1 MPPQQPQTTREQF
14 IESLFRLQKKDNFL
28 EGQEAFNKFLSGIRK
43 GVKAIASSYGSHGS
57 NALIPADFRPFYT
70 ITNDGK
76 SILDN
81 IHLGD
86 DTEEQ
91 ALNVLRD
98 ITGKIEKESGDGRK
112 SAVLTAGAILE
123 LTASIS
129 DYMGMKKSLEEC
141 LPIILKALDE
151 QSKDVSLDDIKNIA
165 TISSESE
172 MIGEKIKEI
181 YEKIGVDGVIEI
193 DNSNLPDTFYEITE
207 GVRLKRCGFMYPYMA
222 NSDRNRTAVYH
233 NPKVAV
239 IKEKLINPSQ
249 LDQLMKGC
257 IKNKV
262 LELVLFVDDID
273 LTVNQQLAVLH
284 NGINTPDGGT
294 YSLKTLVI
302 KAPTIYKDIL
312 FEDFAKITGATVI
325 DPSIGTSLKTFSM
338 SWLGS
343 CEKISTT
350 KEETLVTGIKDI
362 SEHLKV
368 LTESG
373 KDVDKMRLF
382 YLRTKTA
389 ILKLGANSDTELSH
403 LKAKASD
410 ARNSAYL
417 ALQGGSVAGGGIAL
431 LNIIPKLP
439 DTVGGNVL
447 KVALTAPLQQI
458 MKNAK
463 ITQEDI
469 DNLIAGHELKPENY
483 GFNSKLM
490 AYGDL
495 RKEGVLD
502 PTIVVK
508 NSVTNAISVAST
520 ALTTRLIIEKAK

>member
-1 MPPQQPQTTREQF
+1 MPPIQPQQTREQF
-14 IESLFRLQKKDNFL
+14 LEALFKLQKQDNFL
-28 EGQEAFNKFLSGIRK
+28 EGRNAFGKFLSGINK
-43 GVKAIASSYGSHGS
+43 GVRAIASSYGSHGS

-76 SILDN
+76 AILDN

-86 DTEEQ
+86 EIEEQ

-98 ITGKIEKESGDGRK
+98 ITSKTERESGDGRK
-112 SAVLTAGAILE
+112 SAVLIAGAILKE
-123 LTASIS
+123 SEDLE
-129 DYMGMKKSLEEC
+129 DYMAVKRSLEEC
-141 LPIILKALDE
+141 LPIISKEIDG

-165 TISSESE
+165 TISSENE
-172 MIGEKIKEI
+172 MIGQKIKEI

-193 DNSNLPDTFYEITE
+193 DNSNLPETFYEITE
-207 GVRLKRCGFMYPYMA
+207 GVRLKRCGFMFPYMA
-222 NSDRNRTAVYH
+222 NADRNRTAIYH
-233 NPKVAV
+233 NPKIAI

-249 LDQLMKGC
+249 LDKLMKGC
-257 IKNKV
+257 IQNKV

-273 LTVNQQLAVLH
+273 LSVSQQLAVLH
-284 NGINTPDGGT
+284 NGISTPDGGS

-312 FEDFAKITGATVI
+312 FEDFAKITEATII
-325 DPSIGTSLKTFSM
+325 DPSVGTSLKTFSM

-350 KEETLVTGIKDI
+350 KEETIVTGIKDI
-362 SEHLKV
+362 TDHLKV

-417 ALQGGSVAGGGIAL
+417 ALQGGSVVGGGIAL
-431 LNIIPKLP
+431 TNIITKLP
-439 DTVGGNVL
+439 DTIGGKIL
-447 KVALTAPLQQI
+447 RKALTKPLHQI
-458 MKNAK
+458 MENAK
-463 ITQEDI
+463 IKQEDI
-469 DNLIAGHELKPENY
+469 DNLIAGKEIQPLNY
-483 GFNSKLM
+483 GFNSKTM
-490 AYGDL
+490 TYGDL
-495 RKEGVLD
+495 RKAGVLD

-520 ALTTRLIIEKAK
+520 ALTTRLIIEKQK